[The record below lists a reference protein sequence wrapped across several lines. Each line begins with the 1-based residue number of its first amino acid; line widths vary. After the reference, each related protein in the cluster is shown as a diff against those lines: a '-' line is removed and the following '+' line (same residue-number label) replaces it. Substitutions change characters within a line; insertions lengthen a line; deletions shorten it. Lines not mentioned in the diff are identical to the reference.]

1 MKRDNEHLTQRY
13 IPEDIA
19 PIKPADISPLKNRT
33 GTWRYLTPHHDKRPA
48 PCEAACPLSVPV
60 PDFIN
65 ELEKGNEKAA
75 GSLIR
80 MENPLPQVCGRVCNH
95 RCEENCSRG
104 SFDMPV
110 AIRSLE
116 RFTGD
121 KSSGEKA
128 KGKGFPENSG
138 HSIGVVGGGPGG
150 ISAAYFLLLLGYR
163 VTLYE
168 KEKSLGGMLRSGIPE
183 YRLPA
188 EILDEALKPLL
199 SLKPE
204 IVTGAELGSTLSL
217 DKLSEKSAVFFA
229 TGAPLSVT
237 FEKIKGGELIV
248 SGISLLEEIRRG
260 GDSHRGKIAAV
271 IGGGNTAVDTAR
283 SLLRTGCRPV
293 IVYRRGREE
302 MKAFE
307 SEVREA
313 VSEGV
318 EIITGS
324 VVREIV
330 SDKEGITKIKCVKVR
345 GEDCYRGKLTEI
357 RGSGFS
363 MDVDLVVSALGENP
377 EISLYR
383 EILEDTGEIIETD
396 RFTRTGVKGIY
407 SGGDLAD
414 RDHLVVNALASGKM
428 AAMAID
434 ADLNGM
440 DIEHIHEY
448 IMTGEK
454 GVSFG
459 KYLEVRK
466 SLIKGES
473 PGEKAPHPVKSGEIN
488 RSYFEYKER
497 SEEKKLPPEKR
508 RESFTEVELG
518 FDENKARAETGRCF
532 RCGRCTLCE
541 NCVLFCPDISTSLKS
556 DKTGVEVDLDYCK
569 GCGICAEECP
579 GGVIE
584 MKRESI

>member
-1 MKRDNEHLTQRY
+1 MKRDNEHLTQRF

-33 GTWRYLTPHHDKRPA
+33 GTWRYLTPHHEKRPA

-60 PDFIN
+60 PDFIS
-65 ELEKGNEKAA
+65 ELEKGNHKAA
-75 GSLIR
+75 GRLIR

-95 RCEENCSRG
+95 RCEEKCSRG
-104 SFDMPV
+104 SFDTPV
-110 AIRSLE
+110 AIRILE

-121 KSSGEKA
+121 KSSAEKV
-128 KGKGFPENSG
+128 KGKDLPQNSG
-138 HSIGVVGGGPGG
+138 HTIGVVGGGPAG
-150 ISAAYFLLLLGYR
+150 ISASYFLLLLGYR

-168 KEKSLGGMLRSGIPE
+168 KEKNLGGVLRSGIPE
-183 YRLPA
+183 YRLPV
-188 EILDEALKPLL
+188 EILEEALKPLL

-204 IVTGAELGSTLSL
+204 IITGAEFGSTLSMDIL
-217 DKLSEKSAVFFA
+217 REKSAVFFA
-229 TGAPLSVT
+229 TGAPLSGSL
-237 FEKIKGGELIV
+237 EKIKGGETIIP
-248 SGISLLEEIRRG
+248 GISLLEEIKRG
-260 GDSHRGKIAAV
+260 ERNHRGKRVAV

-293 IVYRRGREE
+293 IVYRRGRED

-313 VSEGV
+313 LSEGV

-324 VVREIV
+324 VVREVV

-345 GEDCYRGKLTEI
+345 GEDGYRGKLTEI
-357 RGSGFS
+357 GGSGFS
-363 MDVDLVVSALGENP
+363 MDVDVVVSAVGENP

-383 EILEDTGEIIETD
+383 EILEDSHGIVETD
-396 RFTRTGVKGIY
+396 RFNRTGVKGIY
-407 SGGDLAD
+407 SGGDLSD
-414 RDHLVVNALASGKM
+414 TDHLVVNALASGKM
-428 AAMAID
+428 AAVAID

-440 DIEHIHEY
+440 DMENISEY

-454 GVSFG
+454 GISFM
-459 KYLEVRK
+459 KYLEVRE

-473 PGEKAPHPVKSGEIN
+473 PGEKAQRPVKSEEIN
-488 RSYFEYKER
+488 RSYFEHKER
-497 SEEKKLPPEKR
+497 SEEKRLTPGES
-508 RESFTEVELG
+508 RESFAEVELG
-518 FDENKARAETGRCF
+518 YDEDRARNEISRCF

-541 NCVLFCPDISTSLKS
+541 NCVLFCPDISTSVRS
-556 DKTGVEVDLDYCK
+556 DNTGVEIDLDYCK

-579 GGVIE
+579 GGFIE

>member
-13 IPEDIA
+13 IPEDIT
-19 PIKPADISPLKNRT
+19 PIKPADILPLKNRT
-33 GTWRYLTPHHDKRPA
+33 GTWRYLTPHHEKRPA

-60 PDFIN
+60 PDFIS
-65 ELEKGNEKAA
+65 ELEKENEKAA
-75 GSLIR
+75 GRLIR

-110 AIRSLE
+110 AIRTLE
-116 RFTGD
+116 RFSGD
-121 KSSGEKA
+121 KSSGEKI
-128 KGKGFPENSG
+128 KGKELLKNSG
-138 HSIGVVGGGPGG
+138 HSIGVVGGGPAG
-150 ISAAYFLLLLGYR
+150 ISASYFLLLLGYR

-168 KEKSLGGMLRSGIPE
+168 KEKSLGGVLRSGIPE

-188 EILDEALKPLL
+188 EMLDEALKPLL

-204 IVTGAELGSTLSL
+204 LVTGAEFGSTLSM
-217 DKLSEKSAVFFA
+217 DKLREKSAVFFA
-229 TGAPLSVT
+229 TGAPLSGSL
-237 FEKIKGGELIV
+237 EMIKGGEMIV
-248 SGISLLEEIRRG
+248 PGISLLEEIKRG
-260 GDSHRGKIAAV
+260 ERSHKGKKVAV

-293 IVYRRGREE
+293 IVYRRGRED

-313 VSEGV
+313 LSEGV

-324 VVREIV
+324 VVREVV

-345 GEDCYRGKLTEI
+345 GEDGYRGKLTEI
-357 RGSGFS
+357 GGSGFS
-363 MDVDLVVSALGENP
+363 IDVDVVVSAVGENP

-383 EILEDTGEIIETD
+383 EILEDTGGIIEVD
-396 RFTRTGVKGIY
+396 RFNRTGVKGFY

-414 RDHLVVNALASGKM
+414 TDHLVVNALASGKM
-428 AAMAID
+428 AAVAID
-434 ADLNGM
+434 ADLNDM
-440 DIEHIHEY
+440 DMDNIYEC

-454 GVSFG
+454 GISFM
-459 KYLEVRK
+459 KYLEVRER
-466 SLIKGES
+466 LIKGGS
-473 PGEKAPHPVKSGEIN
+473 PEEKAPHPVSSEEIN
-488 RSYFEYKER
+488 RSYFEHKER
-497 SEEKKLPPEKR
+497 SEEKRLSPEKR
-508 RESFTEVELG
+508 RKSFAEVELG
-518 FDENKARAETGRCF
+518 YDEKKVRAEIGRCF

-541 NCVLFCPDISTSLKS
+541 NCVIFCPDISTSVRS
-556 DKTGVEVDLDYCK
+556 DKTGVEIDLDYCK

-579 GGVIE
+579 GGFIE